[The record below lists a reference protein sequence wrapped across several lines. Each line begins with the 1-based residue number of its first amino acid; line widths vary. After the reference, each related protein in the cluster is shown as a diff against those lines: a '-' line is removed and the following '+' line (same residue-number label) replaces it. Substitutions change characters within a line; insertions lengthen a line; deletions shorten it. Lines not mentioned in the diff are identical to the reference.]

1 MTEPGGGMAASRAA
15 DGPAGV
21 RAADGPAGS
30 RVADAPAGVRAAGE
44 GVGARAAGVP
54 AGMRSGDLSGDP
66 ARGLLVVGAAE
77 VATMAGGP
85 RRGAAQR
92 DLAIAPPG
100 TAIACLDGLIVAVS
114 SEAEASEALAS
125 ALEAGG
131 RDPGCFDRLD
141 ASGATVTP
149 GLVDAHTH
157 LLFAG
162 SREDEVAMRARGAT
176 YLETLAAGGGILSTV
191 RATRAASE
199 QVLLAHGRRWL
210 GQMLRTGTTTVESK
224 SGYGL
229 DVVTELRLLAV
240 AGRLA
245 AEGPVDVVPTF
256 LGAHAVPPEIRAA
269 YPGDPAAATE
279 AYVAAVI
286 AEQLPAVAAQGIARS
301 CDVFCEAGVF
311 SADQARRILHAA
323 RALGLDIR
331 LHADELAPSG
341 GAELAAE
348 LGALSADH
356 LGAPS
361 AAGIAA
367 LARVATVGAAADGS
381 AAAAAG
387 GARPVVAVLLPTVT
401 WFLGLD
407 AREPAR
413 ELIEAGIPVAL
424 ATDFNPG
431 TSPVTSLPLVMT
443 VAVLALRLD
452 AAEALVA
459 TTVNAAAALGLAD
472 RGVLGAGLR
481 ADLAIWDV
489 PTHAQIAYWAGADLV
504 RAVVAGGR
512 VVVGGRD
519 SVAGA

>member
-1 MTEPGGGMAASRAA
+1 MARPG
-15 DGPAGV
+15 DLPGV
-21 RAADGPAGS
+21 RPG
-30 RVADAPAGVRAAGE
+30 APG
-44 GVGARAAGVP
+44 
-54 AGMRSGDLSGDP
+54 
-66 ARGLLVVGAAE
+66 RGLLVVGAAE
-77 VATMAGGP
+77 VATLAGGP
-85 RRGAAQR
+85 RRGGAQA
-92 DLAIAPPG
+92 DPAIAPPG
-100 TAIACLDGLIVAVS
+100 TAIACLDGRIVAVATEG
-114 SEAEASEALAS
+114 EAAEALAA
-125 ALEAGG
+125 ALEEGG
-131 RDPGCFDRLD
+131 RDPRAVDVLD
-141 ASGATVTP
+141 AAGATVTP

-162 SREDEVAMRARGAT
+162 SREDEVAKRARGAT
-176 YLETLAAGGGILSTV
+176 YLEILAAGGGILSTV

-199 QVLLAHGRRWL
+199 QALLAHGRRWL
-210 GQMLRTGTTTVESK
+210 AQMLRTGTTTVEAK

-229 DVVTELRLLAV
+229 DAATELRMLAV
-240 AGRLA
+240 AGQLA

-256 LGAHAVPPEIRAA
+256 LGAHAVPPELRAA
-269 YPGDPAAATE
+269 HPGDPAAATE

-286 AEQLPAVAAQGIARS
+286 EEQLPAVAAQGIARS

-311 SADQARRILHAA
+311 SPDQARRILLAA

-367 LARVATVGAAADGS
+367 LARAAI
-381 AAAAAG
+381 G
-387 GARPVVAVLLPTVT
+387 GGRPVVAVLLPTVP

-407 AREPAR
+407 AHEPAR
-413 ELIEAGIPVAL
+413 QLIEAGIPVAL

-443 VAVLALRLD
+443 AAVLTLRLD
-452 AAEALVA
+452 PAEALVA
-459 TTVNAAAALGLAD
+459 TTVNAAAALGLTD
-472 RGVLGAGLR
+472 RGALLPGLR
-481 ADLAIWDV
+481 ADLVVWDV
-489 PTHAQIAYWAGADLV
+489 PSHAQVPYWAGASLA

-512 VVVGGRD
+512 VVVG
-519 SVAGA
+519 A

>member
-1 MTEPGGGMAASRAA
+1 MAEPQERT
-15 DGPAGV
+15 
-21 RAADGPAGS
+21 
-30 RVADAPAGVRAAGE
+30 GE
-44 GVGARAAGVP
+44 LPGARPGERPGQDARGLR
-54 AGMRSGDLSGDP
+54 GGRQGDP
-66 ARGLLVVGAAE
+66 TRGLLVVGAAE
-77 VATMAGGP
+77 VATLAGGL
-85 RRGAAQR
+85 RRGAAQA
-92 DLAIAPPG
+92 DPAIAPPG
-100 TAIACLDGLIVAVS
+100 TAIACLDGRIVAVAPA
-114 SEAEASEALAS
+114 AEASEALAA

-131 RDPGCFDRLD
+131 RDPRAIDVLD
-141 ASGATVTP
+141 AAGATVTP

-162 SREDEVAMRARGAT
+162 SREGEVAMRARGAT
-176 YLETLAAGGGILSTV
+176 YLEILAGGGGILSTV
-191 RATRAASE
+191 RATRAASDAA
-199 QVLLAHGRRWL
+199 LLAHGRRWL
-210 GQMLRTGTTTVESK
+210 ARMLQTGTTTVEAK

-229 DVVTELRLLAV
+229 DTATELRLLAA

-256 LGAHAVPPEIRAA
+256 LGAHAVPPEVRAA
-269 YPGDPAAATE
+269 HPGDPAAATE

-301 CDVFCEAGVF
+301 CDVFCESGVF
-311 SADQARRILHAA
+311 TAEQARRILLAA
-323 RALGLDIR
+323 RAHGLEIR

-367 LARVATVGAAADGS
+367 LARAAAASADPAGS
-381 AAAAAG
+381 AAPAPAALARAAAWSG
-387 GARPVVAVLLPTVT
+387 RPVVAVLLPTVP
-401 WFLGLD
+401 WFLGL
-407 AREPAR
+407 AAPEPAR

-443 VAVLALRLD
+443 AAVLMLRLD
-452 AAEALVA
+452 PAEALVA

-472 RGVLGAGLR
+472 RGALVPGLR
-481 ADLAIWDV
+481 ADLVAWDV
-489 PTHAQIAYWAGADLV
+489 PTHAQVPYWAGTNLA
-504 RAVVAGGR
+504 RA
-512 VVVGGRD
+512 VVVGGRLVVGARL
-519 SVAGA
+519 VAGGVAG